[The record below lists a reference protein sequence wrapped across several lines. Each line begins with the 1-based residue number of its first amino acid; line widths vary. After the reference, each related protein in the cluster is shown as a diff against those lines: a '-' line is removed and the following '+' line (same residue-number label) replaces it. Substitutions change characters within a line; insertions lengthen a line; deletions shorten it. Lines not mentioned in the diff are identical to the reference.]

1 MIDMLL
7 LLVAALLFWYSA
19 FILISV
25 LIKKSRRSVSPSERF
40 LLSAMSFALII
51 FVVTEG
57 LSLFS
62 SLTQDAVRVTWASLF
77 LLSVIAN
84 VVLIRKDKK
93 IFNELLREFKVGRQ
107 SLVDSSRFIKAIL
120 VMLLISALLLLVVIF
135 NFPTPNN
142 GDSMRYHLARTIYWK
157 QQANVSYY
165 ATHNLRQITF
175 PPLAEYALFNSI
187 MLLGNDNLT
196 RAVQWASMLVVFV
209 GVAEIT
215 KKLGGSTRQQT
226 VTALLAASIPMGI
239 MQATSTQN
247 DYILSAW
254 LVCLVVFGLALLE
267 DISNPIWPA
276 AAGVALGLAV
286 LTKGTAYVIALPFCL
301 WLAYRMLRSQNL
313 SIRAWRAGFV
323 IVLIALAINLG
334 QLGRNYIILG
344 APLGEN
350 HEEINESFGDKIFA
364 SVLIRNIQV
373 HMLPEVEAFPKL
385 YNDISKFMTSTL
397 NNLHSLTTIDI
408 KDPKFTYV
416 GSYRGFDNP
425 MGLSLNEGVAGNFIH
440 MLLMLIAIPIGFFFA
455 NNFKTKQL
463 LAVAVF
469 TFALFSFLLKTNTFI
484 SRLQLPL
491 FILWVPILAL
501 VLFKDKRKFSAL
513 FPVLIWLA
521 AVPWLSNNAGLP
533 LLPQVPDY
541 IVNQLALD
549 NNLYFLSYPE
559 SIATIDL
566 ITDRIVKEDC
576 LRIGL
581 AFHIFEYPFW
591 MKLEQ
596 KGYKGTI
603 QHVYVENE
611 SRVLEDSDPLPC
623 MILAGGY
630 LEALKDYEAVQFDRN
645 ILFIAPN

>member
-1 MIDMLL
+1 MTNMLIL
-7 LLVAALLFWYSA
+7 LIAALLFWSSV

-25 LIKKSRRSVSPSERF
+25 LVIKAGRKVSPSERF
-40 LLSAMSFALII
+40 LLSAMALAL
-51 FVVTEG
+51 VVFGITEG

-62 SLTQDAVRVTWASLF
+62 ALNQAAVRIAWAALF

-84 VVLIRKDKK
+84 TVFLRTDKKLFDQLIREFHAGSQV
-93 IFNELLREFKVGRQ
+93 FNK
-107 SLVDSSRFIKAIL
+107 SSRFVKATL
-120 VMLLISALLLLVVIF
+120 AMLLISAGILLLVIF
-135 NFPTPNN
+135 KFPLPNN
-142 GDSMRYHLARTIYWK
+142 GDSMRYHLARTIYWE
-157 QQANVSYY
+157 QQASVSFY
-165 ATHNLRQITF
+165 ATHDLRQLTF
-175 PPLAEYALFNSI
+175 PPLGEYALFNSI

-196 RAVQWASMLVVFV
+196 RAVQWASMLIVIV

-215 KKLGGSTRQQT
+215 KKLGGSTRQQAI
-226 VTALLAASIPMGI
+226 TALLAASIPMGI

-267 DISNPIWPA
+267 DISNPIWRL

-301 WLAYRMLRSQNL
+301 WLAYRMLRAHNL
-313 SIRAWRAGFV
+313 SFRAWRAGFV
-323 IVLIALAINLG
+323 IVLVALAINFG
-334 QLGRNYIILG
+334 HLGRNYIVLG
-344 APLGEN
+344 APLGES

-373 HMLPEVEAFPKL
+373 HMLPEMEGYPKL
-385 YNDISKFMTSTL
+385 YNVVSKFITSTFL
-397 NNLHSLTTIDI
+397 DLHSLTMIDI
-408 KDPKFTYV
+408 KDPKFTYG
-416 GSYRGFDNP
+416 GSYRAFDKP
-425 MGLSLNEGVAGNFIH
+425 MGLFRDEGLAGNFIH
-440 MLLMLIAIPIGFFFA
+440 IVLMMISIPVGLILS
-455 NNFKTKQL
+455 NNYKTKQL
-463 LAVAVF
+463 LVVAVF

-501 VLFKDKRKFSAL
+501 VLFKSKHKLSAL
-513 FPVLIWLA
+513 LPVLIWLA
-521 AVPWLSNNAGLP
+521 ALPWLANNAGRP
-533 LLPQVPDY
+533 LIPHDPDY

-549 NNLYFLSYPE
+549 DNLYFLSFPD

-566 ITDRIVKEDC
+566 IADRIVAQDC

-581 AFHIFEYPFW
+581 AFPIFEYLFW
-591 MKLEQ
+591 MKLQQ

-603 QHVYVENE
+603 QHVFVENE
-611 SRVLEDSDPLPC
+611 SRVLEDSGPLPC

-630 LEALKDYEAVQFDRN
+630 LEALEDYEAVQFDRN
-645 ILFIAPN
+645 ILFIAPD